1 MRTRFKK
8 GDASLNSVVLQEA
21 KGLSVDLEEEKQ
33 QGSDGQKDLKPRQ
46 KRVYIKRSSKVS
58 VVWRSVKINNK
69 NKD

>member
-1 MRTRFKK
+1 
-8 GDASLNSVVLQEA
+8 VVLQEA

-33 QGSDGQKDLKPRQ
+33 QGSDGQKDLILNKPRQ
-46 KRVYIKRSSKVS
+46 KRVYVKRSSKVS

>member
-1 MRTRFKK
+1 
-8 GDASLNSVVLQEA
+8 VVLQEA

-33 QGSDGQKDLKPRQ
+33 QGSDGQKDLILDKPRQ

>member
-1 MRTRFKK
+1 
-8 GDASLNSVVLQEA
+8 VVLQEA

-33 QGSDGQKDLKPRQ
+33 QGSDGQKDLILNKPRQ

-58 VVWRSVKINNK
+58 AVWRSVKINNK